1 MLAIEDFKFWLA
13 QPLVLCLGQCHRPP
27 SPFLQCCSG
36 EARLVELGVWQEVV
50 VEGNG
55 NLGDHRRPGVGRVR
69 RHHGPTDHD
78 RAVGP
83 TLEAAG
89 DPVV

>member
-1 MLAIEDFKFWLA
+1 M
-13 QPLVLCLGQCHRPP
+13 
-27 SPFLQCCSG
+27 
-36 EARLVELGVWQEVV
+36 ELGVWQEVV